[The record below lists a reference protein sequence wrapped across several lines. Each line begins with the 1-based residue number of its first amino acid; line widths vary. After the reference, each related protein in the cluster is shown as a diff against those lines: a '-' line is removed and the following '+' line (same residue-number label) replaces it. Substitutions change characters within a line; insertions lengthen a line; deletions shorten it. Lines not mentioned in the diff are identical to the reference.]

1 MRGKTLKASPLGE
14 AQHVEKP
21 PSAREVPRRGGG
33 REPCHSPKYFAT
45 AQFSPPP
52 PAGGAPSQ
60 RGPRGEH
67 TFFDSL
73 GFPLGG
79 SCPQGGLMRGELTA
93 VTRLWAA
100 TAAFPSSGL
109 GRGLGHLPP
118 QGKALCQ
125 ITSCWAP
132 ARPCRPCRGAG
143 PRGWSRCRRPAGG
156 SPGKRSAYAA
166 GPRRCCSACGPA
178 GSCRSHP

>member
-14 AQHVEKP
+14 AQRVEKP

-33 REPCHSPKYFAT
+33 REPCHSPKYFGQPHSSLPHRLRAE
-45 AQFSPPP
+45 PPHRGGQGVSTPFRQPRLP
-52 PAGGAPSQ
+52 PWGKLSAKRTDEGRTYGSYPAMGGHGSFPLIRPRA
-60 RGPRGEH
+60 GPRPP
-67 TFFDSL
+67 S
-73 GFPLGG
+73 PLGEG
-79 SCPQGGLMRGELTA
+79 SC
-93 VTRLWAA
+93 
-100 TAAFPSSGL
+100 
-109 GRGLGHLPP
+109 
-118 QGKALCQ
+118 K

-156 SPGKRSAYAA
+156 SPGRRSAYAA
-166 GPRRCCSACGPA
+166 EPRRCCSACGPA